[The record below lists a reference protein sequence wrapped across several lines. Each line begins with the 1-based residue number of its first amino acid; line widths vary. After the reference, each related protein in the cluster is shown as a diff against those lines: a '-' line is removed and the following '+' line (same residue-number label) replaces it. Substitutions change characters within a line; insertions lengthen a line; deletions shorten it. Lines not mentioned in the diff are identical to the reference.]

1 MRFVGVVVCC
11 LAAMVLVVTASPK
24 ESSNSAR
31 QEPKQSAAPQPAQSP
46 IPDTFVNLQVLPKD
60 ITKPQLVNVMKRF
73 AITFGVRCSYC
84 HTVSDD
90 LREGR
95 FDSDDKEPKLK
106 ARELLKAIY
115 DTRPIAAKATSAQ

>member
-1 MRFVGVVVCC
+1 MRFVLAACCLVAIVVV
-11 LAAMVLVVTASPK
+11 VSASPR
-24 ESSNSAR
+24 ESSDAR
-31 QEPKQSAAPQPAQSP
+31 QEPNQSAAQPPRPSP

-60 ITKPQLVNVMKRF
+60 IAKPQLVNVMKQF
-73 AITFGVRCSYC
+73 SITFGVRCSYC

-95 FDSDDKEPKLK
+95 FDSDDKEPKRK

-115 DTRPIAAKATSAQ
+115 DTRPIAAKEAGAQ